1 MHTTCVSPY
10 SSIPSAA
17 VSLHAVQASFITVT
31 ADKLR
36 VLSRFR
42 VVSSTRA
49 LCFLC
54 VFTAVALGQR
64 NHRAFQINALLV
76 LHVCCIRILIH
87 VVISG
92 LLSKFDCWTTETVWL
107 GDFLFFPLMIRLRGR
122 TGGDHRAKGVVHVCI
137 KWKPTSLL
145 LVTLSDALLAV
156 CNYNLIL
163 GWGFCVWSVRINKRP
178 LKKLEHQYGR
188 GAVWK
193 KAVCWGYTFAA
204 VINTTQSRIY
214 FQTAGDPHW
223 SWILRDVC
231 TDPPP
236 LQKRLHCLH
245 LSKTAWK
252 DLVCQSA
259 WLFFFSL
266 WKLQLC
272 STCLTISGSRLGAGK
287 HDFRKFHFQ
296 FIFSIG
302 PNNLLLGK
310 KKKIILFLF
319 FPTHLIFT
327 QQ

>member
-1 MHTTCVSPY
+1 MCAASESWFMSWFQDSCQSLTAERQKQCGLVIFFFSFND
-10 SSIPSAA
+10 SSAWKNRRRPQS
-17 VSLHAVQASFITVT
+17 
-31 ADKLR
+31 
-36 VLSRFR
+36 
-42 VVSSTRA
+42 
-49 LCFLC
+49 
-54 VFTAVALGQR
+54 QR
-64 NHRAFQINALLV
+64 GA
-76 LHVCCIRILIH
+76 
-87 VVISG
+87 
-92 LLSKFDCWTTETVWL
+92 
-107 GDFLFFPLMIRLRGR
+107 
-122 TGGDHRAKGVVHVCI
+122 HVCI

-193 KAVCWGYTFAA
+193 KAVCWGHTFAA

-287 HDFRKFHFQ
+287 HDFRKFHF
-296 FIFSIG
+296 
-302 PNNLLLGK
+302 PVYL
-310 KKKIILFLF
+310 
-319 FPTHLIFT
+319 
-327 QQ
+327 